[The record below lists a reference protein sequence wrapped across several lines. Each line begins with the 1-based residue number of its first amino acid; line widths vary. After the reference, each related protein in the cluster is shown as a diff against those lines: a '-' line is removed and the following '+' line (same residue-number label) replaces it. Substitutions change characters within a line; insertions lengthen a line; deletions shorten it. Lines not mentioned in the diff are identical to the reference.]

1 MRQLQRQPLRARR
14 TAIAAVCLATAATV
28 GLTACGTESGKK
40 DRVAAAKP
48 KGPFAGMSGGEIA
61 EKAMK
66 TTAGAKSLRI
76 SGDVADAETGLMS
89 MDMALDTG
97 GRCAGTMG
105 MGDQGSME
113 LRIPGRTTA
122 YLKYDEKF
130 LRAQSKGE
138 PAADVQAAV
147 DMLANRWT
155 KTRTTSEDAKEIS
168 GFCDLDALLADF
180 KGGSVARRGGTTTVE
195 GTPAI
200 KLTESSGKD
209 KYTIYVATEGK
220 PYLLRIDTTT
230 GGGKPETLTFGDYDK
245 PVKAT
250 PPTGDV
256 VDLDELG

>member
-1 MRQLQRQPLRARR
+1 MRARR
-14 TAIAAVCLATAATV
+14 TRRTEIAAVCLAAAATV
-28 GLTACGTESGKK
+28 GLSACGTETAKTPDK

-48 KGPFAGMSGGEIA
+48 KEPFAGMSGGEIA

-66 TTAGAKSLRI
+66 TTADAKSLRI
-76 SGDVADAETGLMS
+76 SGKVTDEESGGLMS

-97 GRCAGTMG
+97 GTCAGTMG

-113 LRIPGRTTA
+113 LIIPGSTTA

-155 KTRTTSEDAKEIS
+155 KTRTTSADAKEIAA
-168 GFCDLDALLADF
+168 FCDLDTLLADF

-200 KLTESSGKD
+200 KLTESSGKE
-209 KYTIYVATEGK
+209 KYTVYVATKGA
-220 PYLLRIDTTT
+220 PHLLRIDTAT
-230 GGGKPETLTFGDYDK
+230 GGGKPETLTFSDYDK

-256 VDLDELG
+256 VDLDKLD